1 MIASWDD
8 GMVVGNL
15 AVVEDPARL
24 GNLAA
29 MHKRLGKLF
38 IAFKVSHNPA
48 NLWIDI
54 IGEILGVNPW
64 IGGKLLLIECLDG
77 AQRLLCTHPE
87 LPVTVHL

>member
-1 MIASWDD
+1 MIASRDD

-15 AVVEDPARL
+15 AVVEYPARL

-29 MHKRLGKLF
+29 MHKRLGILL
-38 IAFKVSHNPA
+38 IAFEVAHYPA

-54 IGEILGVNPW
+54 IREILGINPW
-64 IGGKLLLIECLDG
+64 IGGKLLLIECLDS